1 MAKNFKGN
9 NPLNKMDS
17 KKTAQAETE
26 EMKITESNSAP
37 TEVSSEMDT
46 EPAAEST
53 GTPTIK
59 PTKKKTGRPK
69 IKEGE
74 YKTINISVPV
84 PVLEKMEVAKLKY
97 GNNLTAYVN
106 AVIKADL
113 AANYEK
119 YLQLQEI
126 MNS

>member
-9 NPLNKMDS
+9 NPLDKMDS
-17 KKTAQAETE
+17 KNPVQVEKENKPIE
-26 EMKITESNSAP
+26 ESNP
-37 TEVSSEMDT
+37 
-46 EPAAEST
+46 EPAAET
-53 GTPTIK
+53 NETPAVK

-69 IKEGE
+69 VKMGE
-74 YKTINISVPV
+74 YKTINIAVPI
-84 PVLEKMEVAKLKY
+84 PMLAQMEIAKLKY

-113 AANYEK
+113 DVNFKK
-119 YLQLQEI
+119 YQQLQEI